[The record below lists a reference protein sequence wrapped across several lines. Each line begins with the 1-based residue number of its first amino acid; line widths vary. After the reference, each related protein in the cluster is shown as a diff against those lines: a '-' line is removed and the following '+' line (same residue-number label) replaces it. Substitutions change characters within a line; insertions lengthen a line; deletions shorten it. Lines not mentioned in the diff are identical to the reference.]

1 MVHDPGLA
9 GDILGHR
16 NALVLGL
23 VGEHRAGNDVA
34 DRPDAGDRGAEVMVG
49 FDLAALR

>member
-1 MVHDPGLA
+1 MVHDAGLP
-9 GDILGHR
+9 GDIFGRR
-16 NALVLGL
+16 NAFVLGL
-23 VGEHRAGNDVA
+23 VSEHRAGNDVA